1 MEDLWRMT
9 WPSFTRTRFKSA
21 IWPSWNDRRRTRL
34 RVLERQ
40 VQEVKA
46 DLERQVELQNYKPQI
61 ANGKL
66 AA

>member
-1 MEDLWRMT
+1 MADDMAEFYAHKIQERNLAVLERLQ
-9 WPSFTRTRFKSA
+9 
-21 IWPSWNDRRRTRL
+21 TRL

-46 DLERQVELQNYKPQI
+46 DLERHVELQNYKPQI